1 MRFSPKTAQNISLP
15 ALTFAQNPAKICDM
29 NYFRKK
35 LKSFPVSEWLIT
47 GLILCFAG
55 GFLDAYTY
63 ITRGGVFANAQ
74 TGNIILLSIGLARG
88 EGTAALRYLVPVAV
102 FVAGV
107 FLSRLFLFFGG
118 KEHGFRAHG
127 IALLAELAALVT
139 AGLLPAS
146 VPDEAITVLV
156 AFAAAVQF
164 DNFRK
169 TEGLPFATA
178 FCTGNL
184 RAATEQLFRATVKK
198 EKSAGGAAL
207 KYLAVIFAFVGGVFG
222 GYFSALTLGTYS
234 ALIPAA
240 LLLPILA
247 AVSFGNL
254 LRKKLFLIQTRP
266 IEKTEYDEMRT
277 LIFESFSRF
286 VAPDYTE
293 EGVTNFR
300 KFLFDEALPARCDFF
315 GVYEGKRLQGALVA
329 EKDGSHI
336 RAFFVRTDEQ
346 GQGFG
351 GTLMRYFLNLYQGA
365 VTVNAS
371 RYGKPI
377 YEKFGFRAVS
387 EETQKDGI
395 LFTPMILER

>member
-1 MRFSPKTAQNISLP
+1 
-15 ALTFAQNPAKICDM
+15 M

-35 LKSFPVSEWLIT
+35 LKAFPVSEWLIT

-127 IALLAELAALVT
+127 I
-139 AGLLPAS
+139 
-146 VPDEAITVLV
+146 
-156 AFAAAVQF
+156 
-164 DNFRK
+164 
-169 TEGLPFATA
+169 
-178 FCTGNL
+178 
-184 RAATEQLFRATVKK
+184 
-198 EKSAGGAAL
+198 AL

-300 KFLFDEALPARCDFF
+300 TFLFDEALPARCDFF

-336 RAFFVRTDEQ
+336 RAFFVRTGEQ

-351 GTLMRYFLNLYQGA
+351 GTLMRYVLNLHQGA

>member
-1 MRFSPKTAQNISLP
+1 ML
-15 ALTFAQNPAKICDM
+15 LM
-29 NYFRKK
+29 NYFKRK
-35 LKSFPVSEWLIT
+35 LKRLPVYEWAEF
-47 GLILCFAG
+47 GFFLCFVG
-55 GFLDAYTY
+55 GFLDAYTFL
-63 ITRGGVFANAQ
+63 TRGGVFANAQ
-74 TGNIILLSIGLARG
+74 TGNLILLVIGLARG
-88 EGTAALRYLVPVAV
+88 DGFSALRYLFPVLV
-102 FVAGV
+102 FCLGV
-107 FLSRLFLFFGG
+107 FSSQLLLLLGKKRGNDFGG
-118 KEHGFRAHG
+118 HGVILIAE
-127 IALLAELAALVT
+127 IALLCAVGFIPASAPDALVN
-139 AGLLPAS
+139 AVISFVA
-146 VPDEAITVLV
+146 AI
-156 AFAAAVQF
+156 QY
-164 DNFRK
+164 DNFRRM
-169 TEGLPFATA
+169 EGMAIATA

-336 RAFFVRTDEQ
+336 RAFFVRTGEQ

-351 GTLMRYFLNLYQGA
+351 GTLMRYFLNLHQGA